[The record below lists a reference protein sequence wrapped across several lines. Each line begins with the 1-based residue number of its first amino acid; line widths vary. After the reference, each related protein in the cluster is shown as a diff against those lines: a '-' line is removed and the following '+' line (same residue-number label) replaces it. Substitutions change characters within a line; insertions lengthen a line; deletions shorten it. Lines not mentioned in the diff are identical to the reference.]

1 MENMGTWSV
10 DDDHWMEDWMENEEN
25 GWLVMKT
32 LDGKSG
38 GKYRK
43 MLD

>member
-25 GWLVMKT
+25 GWLVMNIGWKI
-32 LDGKSG
+32 GWEISENA
-38 GKYRK
+38 
-43 MLD
+43 